1 LKERL
6 QAIQKVHR
14 AGKRIP
20 VEVRKLH
27 EDDGEFFA
35 ERFAGAKKLGHYGV
49 RVHQNPFVSDFLRC
63 FQSEKK
69 IRRSFVIPALHGGNG
84 GNAIEGGVN
93 FEGIEFRGVV
103 REVVARLQAR
113 GIESLLPAFA
123 CEGGSAQTEEPSVG
137 FRVHWGMIREEW
149 IVYEP

>member
-1 LKERL
+1 MVNQGEGNVVVAQQIIERWTEPILVAKFESESRLGRKFLKEWL

-27 EDDGEFFA
+27 EDDGEFFT

-49 RVHQNPFVSDFLRC
+49 RVHKNPFVSDFLRC

-69 IRRSFVIPALHGGNG
+69 IGRSFVIPAPHGGNG

-93 FEGIEFRGVV
+93 FEGIKF
-103 REVVARLQAR
+103 EVVPPLV
-113 GIESLLPAFA
+113 E
-123 CEGGSAQTEEPSVG
+123 T
-137 FRVHWGMIREEW
+137 
-149 IVYEP
+149 